1 MSTLEIPASLALV
14 LVIVNL
20 ALCISMGRQPQP
32 ARPMALPVAA
42 MTTKVDLQASC
53 GLPAHAANPRGAAGA
68 C

>member
-32 ARPMALPVAA
+32 ARPMAQPAAA

-53 GLPAHAANPRGAAGA
+53 GPLAHAANPRGAAGA

>member
-20 ALCISMGRQPQP
+20 AICISMGRQPQP
-32 ARPMALPVAA
+32 ARAMALPAA
-42 MTTKVDLQASC
+42 TMTTNVDFQASC
-53 GLPAHAANPRGAAGA
+53 GHPEHAANPRGAAGA